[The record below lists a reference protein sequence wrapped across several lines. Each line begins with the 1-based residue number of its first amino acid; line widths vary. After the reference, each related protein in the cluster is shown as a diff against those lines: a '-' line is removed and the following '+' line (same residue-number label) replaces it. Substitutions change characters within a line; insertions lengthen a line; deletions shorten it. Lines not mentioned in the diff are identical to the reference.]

1 MSEGSKDESKSDRST
16 LSWEDRLAVVD
27 YLRALRAPLVFE
39 QKAAAAAHVSTES
52 KVEINWSQLKYLME
66 QFPKLK
72 LEEKFVFGDES
83 AITNNLSLLETR
95 IIALESFLAVATNDI
110 GTLKARVAQLE
121 GEASSPI

>member
-1 MSEGSKDESKSDRST
+1 MSEAKDESKSDRST

-83 AITNNLSLLETR
+83 AITNISLLETR
-95 IIALESFLAVATNDI
+95 IIALESFLAQAVNDI
-110 GTLKARVAQLE
+110 GGLKARVAQLE
-121 GEASSPI
+121 GAQSSLI

>member
-1 MSEGSKDESKSDRST
+1 MSEGSKDESKSDRSV

-83 AITNNLSLLETR
+83 AITNLSLLETR

-110 GTLKARVAQLE
+110 GSLKARVAELE
-121 GEASSPI
+121 GAASSPI